1 MTRFITS
8 RWGKWSLF
16 MVGAAL
22 ASILPGQ
29 CTNMILRFATPFL
42 I

>member
-8 RWGKWSLF
+8 RWGKWTLLT
-16 MVGAAL
+16 VGVAFG
-22 ASILPGQ
+22 SILPGQ